1 MEIIVIVL
9 LVAFVIWLVI
19 RGRRRATEAHEATL
33 ARAWRIVLDDP
44 HYQQRRA
51 LEERRS
57 ALEDAE

>member
-33 ARAWRIVLDDP
+33 ARAWRASCWTIRIISSGGPLKNGDVL
-44 HYQQRRA
+44 
-51 LEERRS
+51 
-57 ALEDAE
+57 